1 MAYDTLQ
8 VMRQAVHGWRIQT
21 HKHTCQ
27 HIFETIHFG
36 TERQVHRIELP
47 AGEMIAEATRAIGK
61 EIQLVGR
68 VKRSSVWN
76 HIKAASDFLALYE
89 KNWTDRSV
97 SHREQST
104 FPSDACWP
112 SG

>member
-27 HIFETIHFG
+27 LIFETIHFG

-68 VKRSSVWN
+68 VKRSSLWN
-76 HIKAASDFLALYE
+76 HIKAASDFLALNE
-89 KNWTDRSV
+89 KN
-97 SHREQST
+97 
-104 FPSDACWP
+104 
-112 SG
+112 